1 MAETFRI
8 PNGVQEEAKRA
19 LGWIADGHAGGG
31 FTAVGRKR
39 ASDLAA
45 GHPVSAETILRMYSF
60 FKRHETDKQAQGF
73 NSGEDGFPSPGRVAW
88 SAWGGDAGFTWST
101 RIRNQISKSAR
112 ALSLMASEEG
122 DMADMNQV
130 PDLNEE
136 LTELLADVVS
146 FYFRA
151 HGAHW
156 NVKGS
161 DFSEYHKLFNE
172 IYEDVY
178 GSIDPIAENLR
189 KLGSLAPFTL
199 PSFLAL
205 RCLEDAPTILQDP
218 MSLASDLLAANDMI
232 LDEISD
238 AFDCATAYG
247 QQGVANFLAD
257 RLDKHQF
264 WKWQLTASL
273 GQEVT
278 QPSPDPLNAQ
288 GIDEDDDQPYD
299 QVDDMLSEQ
308 GLAPMPIMPRSA
320 SGASD
325 LPIAPRDT
333 TWDAAAA
340 DKRVQEY
347 AGGKDNMD
355 WAKYAKAFFYVDE
368 TNKELLGS
376 YKLGFADV
384 IDGSLVAVPKG
395 IFAVAGVL
403 NGARGGADI
412 PESDAMEIK
421 DKVTAYYGRLAKE
434 FNDDSIKAPFENRA
448 SAARIGEGS
457 FVSWNTS
464 NGRAKGKVE
473 KVVTKGQAKSSE
485 GYALETTPDQPAF
498 SIRIYKEQG
507 NGWIPTDVTVVHRPD
522 ILTVITAL
530 PAPRSEDIDMIEQ
543 RKAMATAERITMTAE
558 VRAVATDDG
567 SLKIGGYAATFNSE
581 ASGLNFRE
589 VIAPGAFTRALA
601 SNDPVFLLVN
611 HDMEGIP
618 LASTQSGTLQLR
630 QDKTGLYMEAT
641 LDPAN
646 PKAQELSSALR
657 RGDMDKMSFA
667 FTVSPDG
674 QTKDAGLRTLTD
686 IERLYEVSVVTL
698 PAYDSTSVGMRSTD
712 EVDLDLAKRKLSL
725 KVKHHS
731 LTRKSKA

>member
-1 MAETFRI
+1 MAETFRV
-8 PNGVQEEAKRA
+8 PKGVQDEAKMA
-19 LGWIADGHAGGG
+19 LGWITDGHAGSG
-31 FTAVGRKR
+31 FTAVGKKR

-60 FKRHETDKQAQGF
+60 FKRHEVDKKAEGF
-73 NSGEDGFPSPGRVAW
+73 NSGENGFPSPGRVAW
-88 SAWGGDAGFTWST
+88 SAWGGNAGFDWST

-156 NVKGS
+156 NVKGA
-161 DFSEYHKLFNE
+161 DFSEYHKLFLK

-178 GSIDPIAENLR
+178 ESIDPIAENLR

-199 PSFLAL
+199 GSFLAL
-205 RCLEDAPTILQDP
+205 RTIDDASTTLQDP
-218 MSLASDLLAANDMI
+218 IALANDLLAANDII
-232 LDEISD
+232 LDELSD
-238 AFDCATAYG
+238 AFDCATAYN
-247 QQGVANFLAD
+247 QQGVANFLAGRID
-257 RLDKHQF
+257 QHQF

-278 QPSPDPLNAQ
+278 QPSPDPVDAQ
-288 GIDEDDDQPYD
+288 GIDEDD
-299 QVDDMLSEQ
+299 VDEEMDGATYSMI
-308 GLAPMPIMPRSA
+308 IMPRMA
-320 SGASD
+320 TGASD

-355 WAKYAKAFFYVDE
+355 WAKYGKAFFYVDE
-368 TNKELLGS
+368 TKKELLGS
-376 YKLGFADV
+376 YKLQFADV

-403 NGARGGADI
+403 NGARGGVDI
-412 PESDAMEIK
+412 PDSDAMEIK
-421 DKVTAYYGRLAKE
+421 DKVAAYYARLAKE
-434 FNDDSIKAPFENRA
+434 FNDDSIKAPFEGRA

-485 GYALETTPDQPAF
+485 GYVLETTPDQPAF

-530 PAPRSEDIDMIEQ
+530 PAPRSEDSSMIEA
-543 RKAMATAERITMTAE
+543 RKAMATAERITMVAE
-558 VRAVATDDG
+558 VRAVDTEDG

-581 ASGLNFRE
+581 ATGLNFRE

-601 SNDPVFLLVN
+601 SQDPVFLLVN

-618 LASTQSGTLQLR
+618 LASTQSGTLKLR
-630 QDKTGLYMEAT
+630 QDTTGLYMEAT

-646 PKAQELSSALR
+646 PKAQELSSAVR

-698 PAYDSTSVGMRSTD
+698 PAYDSTSVGMRTA
-712 EVDLDLAKRKLSL
+712 EEIDLELAKRKLQL
-725 KVKHHS
+725 KVKHYS
-731 LTRKSKA
+731 LTRKGKA

>member
-1 MAETFRI
+1 
-8 PNGVQEEAKRA
+8 
-19 LGWIADGHAGGG
+19 
-31 FTAVGRKR
+31 
-39 ASDLAA
+39 
-45 GHPVSAETILRMYSF
+45 
-60 FKRHETDKQAQGF
+60 
-73 NSGEDGFPSPGRVAW
+73 
-88 SAWGGDAGFTWST
+88 
-101 RIRNQISKSAR
+101 
-112 ALSLMASEEG
+112 MASEEG

-146 FYFRA
+146 FYLRA

-156 NVKGS
+156 NVKGA
-161 DFSEYHKLFNE
+161 DFSEYHKLFQK

-178 GSIDPIAENLR
+178 ESIDPIAENLR
-189 KLGSLAPFTL
+189 KLGSIAPFTL
-199 PSFLAL
+199 GSFMAL

-218 MSLASDLLAANDMI
+218 IALANDLLQANDMI
-232 LDEISD
+232 LDELSD
-238 AFDCATAYG
+238 AFDCASMYN
-247 QQGVANFLAD
+247 QQGVANFLAGRID
-257 RLDKHQF
+257 SHQY
-264 WKWQLTASL
+264 WKWQLTVSL

-278 QPSPDPLNAQ
+278 QPSVDPVDAQ
-288 GIDEDDDQPYD
+288 GIDADDEE
-299 QVDDMLSEQ
+299 EQ
-308 GLAPMPIMPRSA
+308 TEGMTMPMMIMPRNA

-333 TWDAAAA
+333 AWDASAA
-340 DKRVQEY
+340 DKRVQDY
-347 AGGKDNMD
+347 SGGKENMD

-368 TNKELLGS
+368 ADKELLGS
-376 YKLGFADV
+376 YKLQFADV

-403 NGARGGADI
+403 NGARGGVDI

-421 DKVTAYYGRLAKE
+421 DKVSAYYDRMAKE

-473 KVVTKGQAKSSE
+473 KVATKGQAKSSE
-485 GYALETTPDQPAF
+485 GYTIEATPDHPAF
-498 SIRIYKEQG
+498 VIRIYKEQG
-507 NGWIPTDVTVVHRPD
+507 NGWVPTDVTTVHRPD

-530 PAPRSEDIDMIEQ
+530 PAPRSEDSSMVEA
-543 RKAMATAERITMTAE
+543 RKAMETAERITMTAE
-558 VRAVATDDG
+558 VRAVDTKDG
-567 SLKIGGYAATFNSE
+567 SLKIGGYAATFNAE
-581 ASGLNFRE
+581 ATGLNFRE

-601 SNDPVFLLVN
+601 SQDPVFLLVN

-618 LASTQSGTLQLR
+618 LASTQSGTLKLR
-630 QDKTGLYMEAT
+630 QDSTGLYMEAT

-646 PKAQELSSALR
+646 PKAQELSSAVR

-698 PAYDSTSVGMRSTD
+698 PAYDSTSVGMRSV
-712 EVDLDLAKRKLSL
+712 EEQELDLAKRKLQL
-725 KVKHHS
+725 KVKHYS